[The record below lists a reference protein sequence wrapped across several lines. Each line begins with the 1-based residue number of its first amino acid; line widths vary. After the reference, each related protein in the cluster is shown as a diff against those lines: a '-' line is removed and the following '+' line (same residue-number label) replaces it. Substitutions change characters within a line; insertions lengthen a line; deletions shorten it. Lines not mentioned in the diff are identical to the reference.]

1 VAEGLEVDVA
11 VGVFVGGPVSVGSGV
26 QVGVYVGV
34 GGIGVSVGNTA
45 NATVGGL
52 WMMSKPATTMIM
64 TNTAVNQIVAQ
75 D

>member
-1 VAEGLEVDVA
+1 VRGGRGVAEGLEVDVP

-45 NATVGGL
+45 NATGGGL
-52 WMMSKPATTMIM
+52 
-64 TNTAVNQIVAQ
+64 
-75 D
+75 